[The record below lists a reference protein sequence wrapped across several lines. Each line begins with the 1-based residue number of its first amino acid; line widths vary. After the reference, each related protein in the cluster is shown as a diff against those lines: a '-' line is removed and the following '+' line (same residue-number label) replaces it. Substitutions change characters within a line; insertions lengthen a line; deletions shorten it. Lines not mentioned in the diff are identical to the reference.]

1 MTRGKNNFVTF
12 NNSNPSIMK
21 TQLNRRDWFKS
32 TLALTAGLT
41 FTSSLTEKL
50 MAAPMSEAE
59 RLFFSLGNKSN
70 QKVRL
75 NSNENPYG
83 PSEKAKKAIIEI
95 LSQSN
100 RYAFNELEDF
110 RKILATKEGVD
121 PTYILLGAGSGE
133 LLCQT
138 GIAYGLEGGRVLSAY
153 PTFPLL
159 MNYAQQMK
167 ANWDK
172 VDLNENLEH
181 NYEALASGIKSDT
194 RLVFS
199 CNPNNPTG
207 TVVSDSIVKSFC
219 EEASKKT
226 LVYADEAYLEFLEP
240 SEQKSMVTLVQNNTN
255 IIVSKTFS
263 KIYGLAGLRIGYVI
277 GHPDTLKKVAQYGDT
292 ISPSQTAI
300 AAAKA
305 SLGDDNFMKLTRE
318 KNAVARKVLTDYLNQ
333 KKIFYG
339 KSLTN
344 VVLFPAPKDGQTI
357 LTKLEEKGYLIRIWD
372 YQQREWCRVSIGT
385 LEEMKGF
392 VKAFDEVVA

>member
-1 MTRGKNNFVTF
+1 
-12 NNSNPSIMK
+12 MK

-32 TLALTAGLT
+32 TLALTAGFTLT
-41 FTSSLTEKL
+41 SALTEKL

-59 RLFFSLGNKSN
+59 RAFFGAGSKGT

-83 PSEKAKKAIIEI
+83 PSEKARKAVLDI
-95 LSQSN
+95 LSQGN
-100 RYAFNELEDF
+100 RYAFTELEEI
-110 RKILATKEGVD
+110 KKLIAAKEGVD
-121 PTYILLGAGSGE
+121 PSYVLLGAGSGE

-159 MNYAQQMK
+159 MSYATQMK

-172 VDLNENLEH
+172 VDLNDKLEH
-181 NYEALASGIKSDT
+181 NYEALASAIKSDT

-207 TVVSDSIVKSFC
+207 TVVSDSIVRGFC

-240 SEQKSMVTLVQNNTN
+240 SQQKSMVPLVQNNPN
-255 IIVSKTFS
+255 VIVSKTFS
-263 KIYGLAGLRIGYVI
+263 KIYGLAGLRIGYVV
-277 GHPDTLKKVAQYGDT
+277 GHPDTLKKIAQYGDT

-305 SLGDDNFMKLTRE
+305 SLGDEDFMKLTRE
-318 KNAVARKVLTDYLNQ
+318 KNAVARKVLTDYLDQ
-333 KKIFYG
+333 KKIYYG
-339 KSLTN
+339 RPVTN
-344 VVLFPAPKDGQTI
+344 VLLFQAPKDGKTI
-357 LTKLEEKGYLIRIWD
+357 LAQLEEKGYLIRVWD
-372 YQQREWCRVSIGT
+372 YQHKEWCRVSIGT
-385 LEEMKGF
+385 QDEMKGF

>member
-1 MTRGKNNFVTF
+1 
-12 NNSNPSIMK
+12 MK

-41 FTSSLTEKL
+41 VTSALTEKL

-59 RLFFSLGNKSN
+59 RAFFGLGNKSN

-83 PSEKAKKAIIEI
+83 PSEKARKAVIEV
-95 LSQSN
+95 LSQGN
-100 RYAFNELEDF
+100 RYAFNEYEEL
-110 RKILATKEGVD
+110 RKQIASKEGVD
-121 PTYILLGAGSGE
+121 PTYVLLGAGSGE

-159 MNYAQQMK
+159 MSYATQMK

-172 VDLNENLEH
+172 VDLNEKLEH
-181 NYEALASGIKSDT
+181 DYDALLSAIKSDT
-194 RLVFS
+194 KLVFS

-207 TVVSDSIVKSFC
+207 TVVNDSIVKSFC

-226 LVYADEAYLEFLEP
+226 LVYADEAYIEFLEP
-240 SEQKSMVTLVQNNTN
+240 AQQKSMVGLVQNNPN
-255 IIVSKTFS
+255 VIVSKTFS
-263 KIYGLAGLRIGYVI
+263 KIYGLAGLRIGYVV
-277 GHPDTLKKVAQYGDT
+277 GHPDTLKKIAQYGDT

-305 SLGDDNFMKLTRE
+305 SLGDEDFMKMTRD
-318 KNAVARKVLTDYLNQ
+318 KNAVARKVLTDYLDQ
-333 KKIFYG
+333 KKINYG
-339 KSLTN
+339 KPVTN
-344 VVLFPAPKDGQTI
+344 VLLFPAPKDGKTI
-357 LTKLEEKGYLIRIWD
+357 LTQLEEKGYLIRVWD
-372 YQQREWCRVSIGT
+372 YQQKEWCRVSIGT
-385 LEEMKGF
+385 QEEMKGF
-392 VKAFDEVVA
+392 VKVFDEVVA

>member
-1 MTRGKNNFVTF
+1 
-12 NNSNPSIMK
+12 MK
-21 TQLNRRDWFKS
+21 KALSRRDWFKS
-32 TLALTAGLT
+32 TLALTAGATLA
-41 FTSSLTEKL
+41 SSLTEHL

-59 RLFFSLGNKSN
+59 RAYFDSGLGVS

-83 PSEKAKKAIIEI
+83 PSEKAKKAVIES
-95 LSQSN
+95 LTRGN
-100 RYAFNELEDF
+100 RYAFNELEEL
-110 RKILATKEGVD
+110 KKLIAAKEGVD
-121 PTYILLGAGSGE
+121 ASFILLGAGSGE
-133 LLCQT
+133 LLVQT

-167 ANWDK
+167 AVWDK
-172 VDLNENLEH
+172 VDLNEKLEH

-194 RLVFS
+194 KLVFS

-207 TVVSDSIVKSFC
+207 TVVSDSIVKPFC

-226 LVYADEAYLEFLEP
+226 LVYADEAYVEFLEP
-240 SEQKSMVTLVQNNTN
+240 SLQKSMVGLVQNNPN
-255 IIVSKTFS
+255 VIVSKTFS

-305 SLGDDNFMKLTRE
+305 SLGDEDFMKLTRE
-318 KNAVARKVLTDYLNQ
+318 KNALARKVLTDYLDL

-339 KSLTN
+339 KSMTN
-344 VVLFPAPKDGQTI
+344 VVLFPAPKDGKKI
-357 LTKLEEKGYLIRIWD
+357 LSQLDEKGFLIRIWD
-372 YQQREWCRVSIGT
+372 YQGKEWCRVSIGT
-385 LEEMKGF
+385 FDEMRNF
-392 VKAFDEVVA
+392 VKAFEDVIA

>member
-1 MTRGKNNFVTF
+1 
-12 NNSNPSIMK
+12 MK

-59 RLFFSLGNKSN
+59 RLFFSVGNKSN

-100 RYAFNELEDF
+100 RYAFNELEDL

-121 PTYILLGAGSGE
+121 PTYVLLGAGSGE

-318 KNAVARKVLTDYLNQ
+318 KNAVARKVLTDYLDQ

-344 VVLFPAPKDGQTI
+344 VMLFPAPKDGQTI

>member
-1 MTRGKNNFVTF
+1 MESKFT
-12 NNSNPSIMK
+12 
-21 TQLNRRDWFKS
+21 RRDWFKS
-32 TLALTAGLT
+32 TLAITAGLT
-41 FTSSLTEKL
+41 LTSSLTERL

-59 RLFFSLGNKSN
+59 RAFFGLKINSN

-83 PSEKAKKAIIEI
+83 PSEKAKKAVMES
-95 LSQSN
+95 LSRGN
-100 RYAFNELEDF
+100 RYAFDELEELK
-110 RKILATKEGVD
+110 RIIATKEGVD
-121 PTYILLGAGSGE
+121 PTYVLIGAGSGE
-133 LLCQT
+133 LLVQT

-167 ANWDK
+167 AVWDK
-172 VDLNENLEH
+172 IDLNEKLEH

-207 TVVSDSIVKSFC
+207 TVVGDSIVKSFC

-240 SEQKSMVTLVQNNTN
+240 SQQKSMVGLAQNNQN
-255 IIVSKTFS
+255 VIVSKTFS
-263 KIYGLAGLRIGYVI
+263 KIYGLAGLRIGYII

-305 SLGDDNFMKLTRE
+305 SLGDEDFMKLTRE
-318 KNAVARKVLTDYLNQ
+318 KNTLARKVLTDYLEM

-339 KSLTN
+339 HSQTN
-344 VVLFPAPKDGQTI
+344 VVLFPAPKDGKKI
-357 LTKLEEKGYLIRIWD
+357 LSQLDEKGFLIRIWD
-372 YQQREWCRVSIGT
+372 YQGKEWCRVSIGT
-385 LEEMKGF
+385 FEEMKGF
-392 VKAFDEVVA
+392 VKAFDGVIA